1 MTRQAHA
8 PRRNGRTVKA
18 SLHGLRRI
26 LRPSS
31 ADQRIGR
38 SRNEKRGAATAT
50 RRAPQATTAASTI
63 VSWRPSGSAGNG
75 SEGIAPVD
83 QSVPTSDAAIAPSS
97 RQMTPSEPAIAG
109 RLDPGT
115 RARTSPTLAASPPR
129 AGRNPLS
136 ATPVAYAHTTVKIGI
151 GRRQAQVRMLRQAIA
166 RRTSVASWRARAGT
180 RNRASSS

>member
-1 MTRQAHA
+1 GTEPSDAGRGPPGRGKARRARKTAMTRQAHA

-83 QSVPTSDAAIAPSS
+83 QSVPTSDAAI
-97 RQMTPSEPAIAG
+97 
-109 RLDPGT
+109 
-115 RARTSPTLAASPPR
+115 
-129 AGRNPLS
+129 
-136 ATPVAYAHTTVKIGI
+136 
-151 GRRQAQVRMLRQAIA
+151 
-166 RRTSVASWRARAGT
+166 
-180 RNRASSS
+180 